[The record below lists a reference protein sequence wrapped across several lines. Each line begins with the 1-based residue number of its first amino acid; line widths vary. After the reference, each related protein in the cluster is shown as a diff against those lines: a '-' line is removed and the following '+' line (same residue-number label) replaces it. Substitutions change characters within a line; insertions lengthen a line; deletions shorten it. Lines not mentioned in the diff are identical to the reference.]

1 MGMYDEL
8 VTRNRDGGFNYVPMA
23 DLVKQEGDIIHT
35 GTAAYQEGDITAG
48 NVQVITT
55 QTENLD
61 LILELYNFSFSE
73 EGSRIASYG
82 VEGETFEYV
91 NGKPQLTDLVLNNP
105 DISIRHSTG
114 VYLTTIASV
123 IDQGR
128 TASTVTDGQIEAYNI
143 WLSNTD
149 DAYTLDARVLA
160 LTTEEADTINRV
172 AGDILTRLEEANIQF
187 ITGALNTTTDYDAFV
202 SEMESMG
209 IQDMIDAYQA
219 AYDRYLDR

>member
-1 MGMYDEL
+1 MS
-8 VTRNRDGGFNYVPMA
+8 
-23 DLVKQEGDIIHT
+23 IIILNF
-35 GTAAYQEGDITAG
+35 Y
-48 NVQVITT
+48 
-55 QTENLD
+55 LD
-61 LILELYNFSFSE
+61 LILDLYNFSFSE
-73 EGSRIASYG
+73 EGSQIASYG

-91 NGKPQLTDLVLNNP
+91 DGKPQLTDLVLNNP

-114 VYLTTIASV
+114 VYLTTIASI

-172 AGDILTRLEEANIQF
+172 AGDIRTRLEEANIQF

-209 IQDMIDAYQA
+209 IQDIVIVHAVIAHDVFRDFGAGIG
-219 AYDRYLDR
+219 